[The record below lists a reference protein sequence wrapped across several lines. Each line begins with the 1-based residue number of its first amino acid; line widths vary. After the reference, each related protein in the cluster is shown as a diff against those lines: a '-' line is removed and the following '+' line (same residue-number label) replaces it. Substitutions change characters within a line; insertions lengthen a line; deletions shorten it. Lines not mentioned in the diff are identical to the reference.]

1 MNKKE
6 SATNTDS
13 EALLLGSL
21 QLLQEYRWKT
31 ERIITNIYNQEML
44 GGFLVFFFE
53 GI

>member
-21 QLLQEYRWKT
+21 QLLQEYRRKT
-31 ERIITNIYNQEML
+31 EDGRRIKDSILIHRIIPSK
-44 GGFLVFFFE
+44 
-53 GI
+53 